1 MQLVLIKVMSKQITL
16 KDKSFKIFIEEHSI
30 LEAVKKL
37 GEKISHDLKNEQ
49 PIFICVLNGSF
60 LFAADLM
67 KNITIPCHISFIKLS
82 SYHGTTQSSGTVNEL
97 IGLYENI
104 EGRTVV
110 ILEDIIDTGNTLVK
124 LHEILKPKKPGK
136 LLIASLLYKPQAYKK
151 DIPID
156 YVGIEVP
163 NNFLVG
169 YGLDYD
175 GLGRN
180 LRDIYT
186 LIN

>member
-1 MQLVLIKVMSKQITL
+1 MSKVVTL
-16 KDKSFKIFIEEHSI
+16 KDKSFKIYIQEPVI
-30 LEAVKKL
+30 QEAIAKV
-37 GEKISHDLKNEQ
+37 GAKISEDLKNEQ

-67 KNITIPCHISFIKLS
+67 KNVSIPCHISFIKLA
-82 SYHGTTQSSGTVNEL
+82 SYHGGTQSSGSVNEL

-110 ILEDIIDTGNTLVK
+110 ILEDIVDTGNTLEK
-124 LHEILKPKKPGK
+124 LHAILKPKNPGK
-136 LLIASLLYKPQAYKK
+136 LLIASLLYKPEAYKK
-151 DIPID
+151 QIPID
-156 YVGIEVP
+156 YVGMEVP

-169 YGLDYD
+169 FGLDYD

-186 LIN
+186 LID

>member
-1 MQLVLIKVMSKQITL
+1 MSNIVTL
-16 KDKSFKIFIEEHSI
+16 KDKSFKIFIEENKI
-30 LEAVKKL
+30 LKAIENL
-37 GEKISHDLKNEQ
+37 GAKISNDLKNEQ

-67 KNITIPCHISFIKLS
+67 KNVSIPCHISFIKLS
-82 SYHGTTQSSGTVNEL
+82 SYHGGTQSSGTVNEL

-110 ILEDIIDTGNTLVK
+110 ILEDIVDTGNTLEK
-124 LHEILKPKKPGK
+124 LHAILKPKNPGK
-136 LLIASLLYKPQAYKK
+136 LLTASLLYKPEAYKK
-151 DIPID
+151 AIPID

-186 LIN
+186 LID

>member
-1 MQLVLIKVMSKQITL
+1 MPNTITI
-16 KDKSFKIFIEEHSI
+16 KDKSFKIFIKESEI
-30 LEAVKKL
+30 LKAVEKL
-37 GEKISHDLKNEQ
+37 GSKISEDLKHEQ

-67 KNITIPCHISFIKLS
+67 KNISIPCHISFIKLS
-82 SYHGTTQSSGTVNEL
+82 SYNGTTQSSGTVNEI

-110 ILEDIIDTGNTLVK
+110 VLEDIVDTGNTLEK
-124 LHEILKPKKPGK
+124 LYEILKPKKPGK
-136 LLIASLLYKPQAYKK
+136 LLIASLLYKPEAYIKQ
-151 DIPID
+151 IPID
-156 YVGIEVP
+156 YIGIEVP

-186 LIN
+186 LIH

>member
-1 MQLVLIKVMSKQITL
+1 MSKQVIL
-16 KDKSFKIFIEEHSI
+16 KDKSFKIFIEESVI
-30 LEAVKKL
+30 LEAIAKV
-37 GEKISHDLKNEQ
+37 GSKISEDLKNEQ

-67 KNITIPCHISFIKLS
+67 KNVSIPCHISFIKLS
-82 SYHGTTQSSGTVNEL
+82 SYHGGTQSSGTVNEV

-110 ILEDIIDTGNTLVK
+110 ILEDIVDTGNTLEK
-124 LHEILKPKKPGK
+124 LHTILLPKNPKK
-136 LLIASLLYKPQAYKK
+136 LLIACLLYKPDAYKK
-151 DIPID
+151 EIPID
-156 YVGIEVP
+156 YIGIKVP

-186 LIN
+186 LID

>member
-1 MQLVLIKVMSKQITL
+1 MSKQVTL
-16 KDKSFKIFIEEHSI
+16 KDKSFKIFIEESVI
-30 LEAVKKL
+30 LDAIAKV
-37 GEKISHDLKNEQ
+37 GSKISEDLKNEQ

-67 KNITIPCHISFIKLS
+67 KNVSIPCHISFIKLS
-82 SYHGTTQSSGTVNEL
+82 SYHGGTQSSGTVNEV

-110 ILEDIIDTGNTLVK
+110 ILEDIIDTGNTIEK
-124 LHEILKPKKPGK
+124 LHAILMPKNPGK
-136 LLIASLLYKPQAYKK
+136 LLIASLLYKPDAYKK
-151 DIPID
+151 QIPID

-180 LRDIYT
+180 LRDIYI
-186 LIN
+186 LMD

>member
-1 MQLVLIKVMSKQITL
+1 MSNIITL
-16 KDKSFKIFIEEHSI
+16 KDKSFKIYIGEKEILKAIE
-30 LEAVKKL
+30 KL
-37 GEKISHDLKNEQ
+37 GAQISNDLKDDQ

-82 SYHGTTQSSGTVNEL
+82 SYHGGIQSSGTVNEL

-110 ILEDIIDTGNTLVK
+110 ILEDIVDTGNTLEK
-124 LHEILKPKKPGK
+124 LHAILKPKNPGK
-136 LLIASLLYKPQAYKK
+136 LLTASLLYKPKAYKK
-151 DIPID
+151 AIPID